1 MIDGAQTKTGRRS
14 ARLSTPWRAVET
26 MRACVRSRLY
36 SWFELETRTRT
47 LLAELVQGWRA
58 GGGPRRFV
66 VSSGYTVHKEF

>member
-1 MIDGAQTKTGRRS
+1 M
-14 ARLSTPWRAVET
+14 
-26 MRACVRSRLY
+26 RSRLY

-66 VSSGYTVHKEF
+66 GAVCFRFSESRFSENQDSEISLLSGESAV